1 MKKKEIFLVVAMGI
15 LTVGVIVFGF
25 IYSRNQRQELAN
37 SQDYQEISQ
46 ADSFEERKKKKEEE
60 RRAAFL
66 AAFDENREESTVAD
80 FLQYVKYGKGDTAI
94 TFFGE
99 VETDAAWIVD
109 NMNALSNERL
119 FSEMKMNFVSSLEL
133 DEGLES
139 KTDELVASQPD
150 VIFYFSP
157 LPVNEIVDWTW
168 EGEAVYES
176 NITEVFTT
184 YDAIKESLPETL
196 VVLVTPPPVESY
208 EGENG
213 VESYHQPEINEMIA
227 ISEENGLPVY
237 NLHDQVMESLTTNN
251 ATIESLYTED
261 GSLTEEGQTLVKD
274 FFFKNLKEL
283 KVNSTTA
290 YHLDGEPAEVDIVF
304 DEVLEEEESSEEEI
318 VEEVVEEEYV
328 EEWSEEETDWGW
340 EEPVEEEP
348 TWTPPASSETP
359 T

>member
-1 MKKKEIFLVVAMGI
+1 MGI

-196 VVLVTPPPVESY
+196 VVLVTPPPV
-208 EGENG
+208 
-213 VESYHQPEINEMIA
+213 
-227 ISEENGLPVY
+227 
-237 NLHDQVMESLTTNN
+237 
-251 ATIESLYTED
+251 
-261 GSLTEEGQTLVKD
+261 
-274 FFFKNLKEL
+274 
-283 KVNSTTA
+283 
-290 YHLDGEPAEVDIVF
+290 
-304 DEVLEEEESSEEEI
+304 
-318 VEEVVEEEYV
+318 
-328 EEWSEEETDWGW
+328 
-340 EEPVEEEP
+340 
-348 TWTPPASSETP
+348 
-359 T
+359 